1 MPEDL
6 AAFIWI
12 VGGAVIVVLLGV
24 VAFFIVRLING
35 VDDFKKDVTAGLK
48 ALVDS
53 VGEIREDVNG
63 KVGELRT
70 RVTVLEEAG
79 CEPCRERLKNG

>member
-1 MPEDL
+1 MPETIAML
-6 AAFIWI
+6 IWV
-12 VGGAVIVVLLGV
+12 VGGAIIALLLGI

-35 VDDFKKDVTAGLK
+35 VDDFKKDVTTALQ
-48 ALVDS
+48 ALVNS

-63 KVGELRT
+63 QVGELRT

>member
-1 MPEDL
+1 MPETIAML
-6 AAFIWI
+6 VWV
-12 VGGAVIVVLLGV
+12 VGGAVITVLLGV

-35 VDDFKKDVTAGLK
+35 VDDFKKDVTAGLQS
-48 ALVDS
+48 LVDS
-53 VGEIREDVNG
+53 VGEIRTDLNG
-63 KVGELRT
+63 QVGELRT

>member
-1 MPEDL
+1 MPETIAML
-6 AAFIWI
+6 VWI
-12 VGGAVIVVLLGV
+12 VGGAVIVALLAI

-35 VDDFKKDVTAGLK
+35 IDAFKDAVTAEIKGLGKAITAVHADVTEQ
-48 ALVDS
+48 
-53 VGEIREDVNG
+53 VGG
-63 KVGELRT
+63 LRT